1 MLSQR
6 GFTLIEL
13 LVAISIFSVIGL
25 ASYQLLQSAIEGK
38 KRIKQS
44 TENVL
49 SIARAVDIMTSDFS
63 QLVPRRIRNNYG
75 EWLAPLI
82 FEEDNFLVEFT
93 RAGWPNP
100 TGKKRSTLQRVA
112 YSFDYDDR
120 TLTRHF
126 WEVLDRAEESKSV
139 EEVILSDVEEC
150 LIVPVLDEST
160 QEQGILTQG
169 DSQSYLPMAIEI
181 TIFLESS
188 PTVLRTVRLVKNAP
202 SSYAEGFE
210 KGTETNADT

>member
-25 ASYQLLQSAIEGK
+25 ASYQLLQSAIEGR
-38 KRIKQS
+38 KRITKS

-49 SIARAVDIMTSDFS
+49 AIARTVDIMTSDFS

-82 FEEDNFLVEFT
+82 FEENNYLVEFT
-93 RAGWPNP
+93 RVGWPNP

-112 YSFDYDDR
+112 YSFDYNDR
-120 TLTRHF
+120 TITRHF
-126 WEVLDRAEESKSV
+126 WEVLDRAEESKPV

-150 LIVPVLDEST
+150 LIVPVLEESI
-160 QEQGILTQG
+160 QEQGVLAQG

-181 TIFLESS
+181 SIFFESS
-188 PTVLRTVRLVKNAP
+188 PSVLRTVPLVKNAP
-202 SSYAEGFE
+202 SSYVEGPEKATEKNAE
-210 KGTETNADT
+210 T